1 MGLKAVLGEVQR
13 ADGGI
18 ILFIDEIHMIL
29 GAGKGAG
36 AMDAANLL
44 KPMLARGEL
53 RCIGA
58 TTLDEYREHMEKD
71 AAFERRFQQVY
82 VNPPS
87 VTDTISILRGI
98 KEKYE
103 SFHGVTISD
112 SAIVLAA
119 KLSDRYITA
128 RFLPDKAIDL
138 MDEACASIRVQLDSR
153 PEEIDKLERRELQL
167 KVEEVSIVGE
177 QKKQKPLLRRS
188 KSDAG
193 RLQEVRKEL
202 AEVQEKL
209 KPLRM
214 RHQKEKGRSDVL
226 RERQQKLETLR
237 TKHST
242 AQREKNFHKMADLQ
256 MAIAD
261 ISAAIEKLKREEAAD
276 TTQKMVAEVVSN
288 KDIYR
293 VVSRWTGI
301 PVEKMGTSDRERLL
315 KLADRLQKR
324 VVGQSEAVRA
334 VSDAILRSR
343 AGVSSKNKPTG
354 SFLFLGPTG
363 VGKTELAKALANELF
378 DDDKHITRIDMSE
391 YMEKHSVS
399 RLIGAPPGYVGHDE
413 GGQLTEAVRRRPYN
427 VVLFDEVE
435 KAHPQ
440 VLNVLL
446 QVLDDGRLTDSHGR
460 VVDFSNT
467 VIILTSNLG
476 AHHILADASSS
487 TKKSESALTK
497 AVRTEYANIGKLNKR
512 RCIMDPASKSESLRV
527 ANHCKG
533 TSISKLAKDK
543 VMEAVRSHFP
553 PEFLNRLDATVM
565 FTPLQA
571 SGLRTICKKH
581 LKRIESR
588 IPKQRNIKI
597 TLDDAAAD
605 LILNASYNPQYGAR
619 PLERFIEQAVVTKL
633 GRMIVSGDL
642 PNKSEVRIVPKTS
655 TKSKYAST
663 RRQINDGSIY
673 DEEQLGADEL
683 LQERSLFHFHVV
695 PRDLEADDGS
705 VSASAKP
712 QPNQIQH
719 TDSWGL

>member
-138 MDEACASIRVQLDSR
+138 MDEACAYIRVQLDSR

-276 TTQKMVAEVVSN
+276 TSQKMVDEVVSN
-288 KDIYR
+288 QDIYR

-315 KLADRLQKR
+315 QLAGRLQKR

-343 AGVSSKNKPTG
+343 AGMASRHKPTG

-378 DDDKHITRIDMSE
+378 DDDRHIVRIDMSE
-391 YMEKHSVS
+391 YMEKHTVS
-399 RLIGAPPGYVGHDE
+399 RLIGAPPGYVGHDQ

-427 VVLFDEVE
+427 VILFDEVE
-435 KAHPQ
+435 KAHRD
-440 VLNVLL
+440 VWNVLL
-446 QVLDDGRLTDSHGR
+446 QVLDDGRLTDSKGR
-460 VVDFSNT
+460 TVDFSNT
-467 VIILTSNLG
+467 CIILTSNLG
-476 AHHILADASSS
+476 AEHLLDVPTDSTLEQASH
-487 TKKSESALTK
+487 
-497 AVRTEYANIGKLNKR
+497 KR
-512 RCIMDPASKSESLRV
+512 RKLDAMSSARKLVMNEVSL
-527 ANHCKG
+527 
-533 TSISKLAKDK
+533 
-543 VMEAVRSHFP
+543 HFR
-553 PEFLNRLDATVM
+553 PEFLNRLDDIVV
-565 FTPLQA
+565 FEPLDRDQLSKIA
-571 SGLRTICKKH
+571 NIQLKTLEERLSDHDVSLRMNSTGLQFV
-581 LKRIESR
+581 LQEAFD
-588 IPKQRNIKI
+588 PK
-597 TLDDAAAD
+597 
-605 LILNASYNPQYGAR
+605 YGAR
-619 PLERFIEQAVVTKL
+619 PIRRYLEKSVTTEL
-633 GRMIVSGDL
+633 
-642 PNKSEVRIVPKTS
+642 
-655 TKSKYAST
+655 SKWIIAG
-663 RRQINDGSIY
+663 N
-673 DEEQLGADEL
+673 
-683 LQERSLFHFHVV
+683 LQEHTIVTISS
-695 PRDLEADDGS
+695 PDGTRLQFS
-705 VSASAKP
+705 SEPK
-712 QPNQIQH
+712 QPSS
-719 TDSWGL
+719 DFGGEV